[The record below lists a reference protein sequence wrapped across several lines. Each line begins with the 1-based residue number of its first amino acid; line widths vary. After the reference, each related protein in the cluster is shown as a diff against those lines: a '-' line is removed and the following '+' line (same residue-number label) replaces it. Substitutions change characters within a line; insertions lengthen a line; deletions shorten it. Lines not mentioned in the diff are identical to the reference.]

1 MGRRS
6 KAELMDLVERILGL
20 YQEGKTIREIEATLR
35 DEGYDI
41 SREAIRRS
49 LKSSREVAAV
59 YRKSLDE
66 AKILLETVKD
76 NPNTDVIEVT
86 NSLLAHKL
94 FEFAKTVEEL
104 NFDDAGQFVQAVRQL
119 SESQVRVAK
128 LRLDYSKG
136 FEAAKKAVL
145 KAVSGELEK
154 HPEVQARLGEIITSL
169 EVKD

>member
-6 KAELMDLVERILGL
+6 KAELYDLVERILGL
-20 YQEGKTIREIEATLR
+20 YQEGKTIQEIEEVLR
-35 DEGYDI
+35 EDGYDI

-104 NFDDAGQFVQAVRQL
+104 NFDDAGQFVHAVRQL

-128 LRLDYSKG
+128 LRLDYTKG
-136 FEAAKKAVL
+136 FEAAKSEVL
-145 KAVSGELEK
+145 KAVTGELEK
-154 HPEVQARLGEIITSL
+154 YPEIKERLAEIIGGL
-169 EVKD
+169 EVKS